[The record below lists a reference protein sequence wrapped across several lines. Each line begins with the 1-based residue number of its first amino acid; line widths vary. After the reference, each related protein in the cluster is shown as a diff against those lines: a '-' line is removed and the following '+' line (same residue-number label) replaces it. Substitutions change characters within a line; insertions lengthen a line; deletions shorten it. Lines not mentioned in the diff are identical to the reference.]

1 MAPQSV
7 ARGDLQSGDRAV
19 AGMPDRAKVYM
30 GRQQPATGSHLP
42 LGETAS
48 PSAVSPDFAATR
60 MGRGFAGGL
69 SCQAPS
75 EGINHSRRRLSRI
88 PSRKAAVAPT
98 EICSALPMEALNKA
112 VSFTGAQFNSHQPG
126 YLSFSRLTNG
136 SSN

>member
-7 ARGDLQSGDRAV
+7 ARGALQSGDRAA
-19 AGMPDRAKVYM
+19 AGLPDRAKVHVGANSPLR
-30 GRQQPATGSHLP
+30 GRIFLWERLLRPPRSRPILPQPGWDGALR
-42 LGETAS
+42 
-48 PSAVSPDFAATR
+48 AACLVR
-60 MGRGFAGGL
+60 LLAK
-69 SCQAPS
+69 
-75 EGINHSRRRLSRI
+75 GINHSRRRLSRI